1 MRAEAT
7 TDILGRRMRR
17 ATGLLILA
25 RVALVLGLA
34 SRSRAPAAAL
44 AHSIVSIYLHGRGCL
59 DGRHGADPSD
69 ADQCHSA
76 PARWGLG
83 ASALP
88 PFSTPSHAARR
99 ALTVLS
105 NNWLF
110 QPGRPD
116 LVDRSCRSHPDW
128 KRRTIVEFPKNMKV

>member
-44 AHSIVSIYLHGRGCL
+44 AHSIVSIYLHGRGRL

-99 ALTVLS
+99 TLPDSSNIGDFNRAARTSSIARAEATPIGRCAALLWS
-105 NNWLF
+105 F
-110 QPGRPD
+110 
-116 LVDRSCRSHPDW
+116 
-128 KRRTIVEFPKNMKV
+128 RRT